1 MQAYIYARFSTLD
14 QSKGSSLSR
23 QLDDCRALC
32 DRNQWQRSPDRER
45 VDEGRSA
52 FDGTNRAEGSA
63 LAAIERE
70 AMAGF
75 LPSDAILVVERLDRL
90 SRQSAVDVFQF
101 ITKLTDA
108 GVAVATVDGDR
119 VYRRGSFT
127 FASLIEL
134 IIKAQVSHE
143 ESEKKS
149 QRIAAAWARKR
160 AQAQAGNRQALTRR
174 CPAWITVDERSGGYA
189 LLEDRAAVIRRIFD
203 LTTSGLGKHRIARML
218 NLEGVPVWGRAAQGW
233 HASYIQKIVRSRA
246 AVGELQLYRKVAG
259 KRVAEG
265 EPLTGYYPAV
275 IDEGTFARA
284 QADRATRA
292 VMPGRRGKR
301 ISNLLAGLARCGS
314 CGGVMAF
321 RNKGSPGEQ
330 YLVCDDAL
338 RGRGCEFT
346 IHFNYPALE
355 TAIIDQT
362 LYLALDDR
370 HFAAPPEVVG
380 LEAEQ
385 AEQQR
390 LLTELESRQRRL
402 VNLLSRVDSDE
413 IERQLGEVA
422 VEVAANKAR
431 LPALRDR
438 LIRAKGAV
446 SPKENVSRIRRL
458 VSALR
463 AGDGPESVAARATVQ
478 QALRSLVRSVTCDP
492 RVLRVAVVLEATSFI
507 LDRRG
512 SLVRG
517 EVPAELGLSALL
529 SLREKGWV
537 LAKHRQHPAL
547 GATQSPVFEDRGTSS
562 Q

>member
-1 MQAYIYARFSTLD
+1 MQAYIYARFSTLE

-32 DRNQWQRSPDRER
+32 DRNRWQRSADRER

-63 LAAIERE
+63 LAALEHE
-70 AMAGF
+70 ALEGL
-75 LPSDAILVVERLDRL
+75 LPSNAVLVVERLDRL

-119 VYRRGSFT
+119 LYRKGTFT

-149 QRIAAAWARKR
+149 QRVAAAWARKR
-160 AQAQAGNRQALTRR
+160 AQAQAGNRRALSRR
-174 CPAWITVDERSGGYA
+174 CPAWIGVDECSGEYV
-189 LLEDRAAVIRRIFD
+189 LLEGRAAVIRRIFD

-218 NLEGVPVWGRAAQGW
+218 NVEGVPVLGNAAQGW
-233 HASYIQKIVRSRA
+233 HASYIQKIVQSRA
-246 AVGELQLYRKVAG
+246 AVGELQLYRKVGG
-259 KRVAEG
+259 KRIAEG
-265 EPLTGYYPAV
+265 EPLRGHYPAV

-284 QADRATRA
+284 QADRAGRA
-292 VMPGRRGKR
+292 AMPGRRGKR

-314 CGGVMAF
+314 CGGAMAF

-330 YLVCDDAL
+330 YLVCDGAL

-346 IHFNYPALE
+346 THFNYPTLE

-362 LYLALDDR
+362 LHLALDDR
-370 HFAAPPEVVG
+370 HFSAPVEVVA

-385 AEQQR
+385 AEQLR
-390 LLTELESRQRRL
+390 LLNELESRQRRL
-402 VNLLSRVDSDE
+402 VDLLSRVDSDE
-413 IERQLGEVA
+413 IERQLGEVV
-422 VEVAANKAR
+422 VEVTATKAR
-431 LPALRDR
+431 LPVLRGS
-438 LIRAKGAV
+438 LTRARGAV
-446 SPKENVSRIRRL
+446 SPQENVSRIRGV

-463 AGDGPESVAARATVQ
+463 GGGDLENIAARATVQ

-492 RVLRVAVVLEATSFI
+492 RSQRVAVALEAASFI

-512 SLVRG
+512 ALIHG
-517 EVPAELGLSALL
+517 EAPAELGLSALL
-529 SLREKGWV
+529 SLRERGWV
-537 LAKHRQHPAL
+537 LAKYQGHPAL
-547 GATQSPVFEDRGTSS
+547 GAAKSPLPDGSY
-562 Q
+562 